1 MTMRITAATAA
12 LAAFLAV
19 GTALPAAAD
28 DDDDDRRCAGGASA
42 LSIPQVTDR
51 LTQQGYRDITRIER
65 DDGCY
70 KVRATDAGGRRVRLV
85 IDPSTGA
92 IADRRERR

>member
-1 MTMRITAATAA
+1 MTVATIAKSATLAA
-12 LAAFLAV
+12 LLAL
-19 GTALPAAAD
+19 GAALPAAAD
-28 DDDDDRRCAGGASA
+28 EDRRCAAGATA
-42 LSIPQVTDR
+42 LSIPQVSER

-70 KVRATDAGGRRVRLV
+70 KVRATDASGRRVRLV
-85 IDPSTGA
+85 VDPSTGT